1 MITDPDAIA
10 ALNAARITD
19 GVMSRRV
26 LAWLIDCLLIGMIGT
41 AVLSFCAFIGLITFG
56 LDAFDISANA
66 FGILPLVPLLYHW
79 LTMASP
85 LSASPGQAILGLT
98 VRNDDDLAPV
108 TPLQALIFTAL
119 LYVTLAV
126 GVWPMLIALFTTRHR
141 TFHDMLAGT
150 VVVRKEALTR
160 AAAFWNMGAA
170 GGYRR

>member
-10 ALNAARITD
+10 ALNAARITS

-26 LAWLIDCLLIGMIGT
+26 IAWLIDCLLIGMIGT
-41 AVLSFCAFIGLITFG
+41 AVFSFCVFIGLVTFG
-56 LDAFDISANA
+56 LGAGA
-66 FGILPLVPLLYHW
+66 FGILPVVPLLYHW
-79 LTMASP
+79 LSMASP
-85 LSASPGQAILGLT
+85 MSASPGQAMLGLT

-119 LYVTLAV
+119 LYVTLAL

-141 TFHDMLAGT
+141 TIHDMLSGC

-160 AAAFWNMGAA
+160 AAAFWNMRETGM
-170 GGYRR
+170 YRR

>member
-10 ALNAARITD
+10 ALNAAQITS

-26 LAWLIDCLLIGMIGT
+26 IAWLIDCLLIGMIGT
-41 AVLSFCAFIGLITFG
+41 AVFSFCVFIGLVTFG
-56 LDAFDISANA
+56 LGAGA
-66 FGILPLVPLLYHW
+66 FGILPYHW
-79 LTMASP
+79 LSMASP
-85 LSASPGQAILGLT
+85 MSASPGQAILGLT

-119 LYVTLAV
+119 LYVTLAL

-141 TFHDMLAGT
+141 TIHDMLSGC

-160 AAAFWNMGAA
+160 AAAFWNMRDPGA
-170 GGYRR
+170 YRR

>member
-10 ALNAARITD
+10 ALNAAQITS

-26 LAWLIDCLLIGMIGT
+26 IAWLIDCLLIGMIGT
-41 AVLSFCAFIGLITFG
+41 AVFSFCVFIGLVTFG
-56 LDAFDISANA
+56 FGAGA
-66 FGILPLVPLLYHW
+66 FGILPIVPLLYHW
-79 LTMASP
+79 LSMASP
-85 LSASPGQAILGLT
+85 MSASPGQAMLGLT

-119 LYVTLAV
+119 LYVTLAL

-141 TFHDMLAGT
+141 TIHDMLSGC

-160 AAAFWNMGAA
+160 AAAFWNMRDPGA
-170 GGYRR
+170 YRR

>member
-10 ALNAARITD
+10 ALNAAQITS

-26 LAWLIDCLLIGMIGT
+26 LSWLIDCLLIGMIGT
-41 AVLSFCAFIGLITFG
+41 AVFSFCVFIGLVTFG
-56 LDAFDISANA
+56 FGAGA
-66 FGILPLVPLLYHW
+66 FGILPVVPLLYHW
-79 LTMASP
+79 LSMASP
-85 LSASPGQAILGLT
+85 LSASPGQAMLGLS

-108 TPLQALIFTAL
+108 APLQALIFTVL
-119 LYVTLAV
+119 LYVTLAL

-141 TFHDMLAGT
+141 TIHDMLSGC

-160 AAAFWNMGAA
+160 AAAFWNMDAA